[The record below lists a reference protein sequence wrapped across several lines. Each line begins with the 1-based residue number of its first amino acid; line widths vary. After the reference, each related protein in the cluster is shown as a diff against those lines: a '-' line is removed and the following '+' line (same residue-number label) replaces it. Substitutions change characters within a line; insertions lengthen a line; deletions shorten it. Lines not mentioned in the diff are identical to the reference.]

1 MEPFPVQL
9 HSSVQFDGE
18 WFLHLH
24 YVAELVHLVFHRI
37 YFYVACRKIVKTQ
50 KHDRQHFQR
59 ENNKAMVLA
68 YHLSAG

>member
-24 YVAELVHLVFHRI
+24 YVAKLVHLVFHRI
-37 YFYVACRKIVKTQ
+37 YFYVACI
-50 KHDRQHFQR
+50 
-59 ENNKAMVLA
+59 
-68 YHLSAG
+68 